1 MAKSRRRHKYAG
13 KQARKNIQKRNGYT
27 PKNCDINQ
35 NVPNFEIVVLATM
48 SAGKSTVLNA
58 LLGREVLHSANEAT
72 TATITRIINKDGIG
86 SNSIAKA
93 FDYQDNFIKQHLNV
107 DEKILRDWNADPDIK
122 TIELT
127 YDVAMLQNQYVNIV
141 LYDTPG
147 PNNSQD
153 SNHASLTMQVIEDG
167 NYGLILYVLNATQLG
182 VEDDKLLLE
191 RIVKALGRDSHKEIV
206 FLLNKIDNFDEEKG
220 ETLGRVV
227 DRATLYLE
235 NIGFKNPTIICTIA
249 QYAMLAQKAKSNQ
262 TLTRRQKNDLY
273 MALEENLEP
282 KAIRCSK
289 VQAEVK
295 VDVLENLFEHIFN
308 CNNALGNGEE
318 ALTEKQFN
326 DLMYFSG
333 FALLKQLIMNKA
345 KSVAMIN
352 QNIN

>member
-1 MAKSRRRHKYAG
+1 MAKSTRKHKYAG
-13 KQARKNIQKRNGYT
+13 KQARKNIQKRNEYI
-27 PKNCDINQ
+27 PKKCDINQ
-35 NVPNFEIVVLATM
+35 NAPNFEIVVLATM

-58 LLGREVLHSANEAT
+58 LLGSEVLHSANEAT

-86 SNSIAKA
+86 SKSIAKA

-191 RIVKALGRDSHKEIV
+191 HIVKALGRDPHKEIV

-220 ETLGRVV
+220 EALGRVV

-235 NIGFKNPTIICTIA
+235 NIGFKNPTIVCTIA

-273 MALEENLEP
+273 MALEENLESE
-282 KAIRCSK
+282 AIRCSK
-289 VQAEVK
+289 VQEEIK
-295 VDVLENLFEHIFN
+295 LDVSESLLEHIVI
-308 CNNALGNGEE
+308 CNNTPSDGEGV
-318 ALTEKQFN
+318 LTEKQFN

-345 KSVAMIN
+345 KSVVMTN
-352 QNIN
+352 